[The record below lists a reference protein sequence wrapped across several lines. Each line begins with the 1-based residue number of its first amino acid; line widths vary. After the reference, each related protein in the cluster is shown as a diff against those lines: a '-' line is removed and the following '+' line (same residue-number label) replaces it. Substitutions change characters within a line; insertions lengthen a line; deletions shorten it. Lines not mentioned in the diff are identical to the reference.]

1 MKKKSGLIAGIVI
14 LILLCIG
21 AGVLYQNMKPA
32 ASEGEKHITVTVIH
46 GDQTENVFEFDTD
59 AKYLGEV
66 LESERMIPN
75 NNGGV
80 SQKAENRST
89 LPQIRHQFLTEM
101 HLSLH

>member
-21 AGVLYQNMKPA
+21 AGVLYQNMKP
-32 ASEGEKHITVTVIH
+32 GLLQLWMKK
-46 GDQTENVFEFDTD
+46 Q
-59 AKYLGEV
+59 
-66 LESERMIPN
+66 RMIPN